1 MNEAILAQQRLMK
14 AIQNYQTG
22 DLNAAEKELREL
34 QSKFPKSDQ
43 ILSLLGTVLYAKKK
57 YKDSFR
63 SYQEALKIN
72 PNNEDALIN
81 IGTVEKARGRSDKA
95 IELMNNAI
103 KRLPT
108 RPDIHFN
115 LGTIYL
121 EQKDLAKAEAAFKK
135 CIQIEPSL
143 FQAEIQLANIY
154 KEQNELAKA
163 EAAIRSILTKQDSP
177 QLVEKLKELVA
188 LQGREY
194 VAPEVNT
201 ALEAPVAPQ
210 VSETNEASTDEALGL
225 DSNDIQG
232 LMDMGGYLQERYK
245 FAEAE
250 KYFLRVLDKE
260 PDHVEAQKSLR
271 KLRSYKIP
279 GWHFDMLEDT
289 ARNDAYQ
296 AAIEKAL
303 KEKPNARVL
312 DIGTGSGLL
321 AMMAARAGASEVIAC
336 EMHSELATVAKEIIK
351 ANGYENKIKV
361 INKKSTDL
369 EKGVDYTEK
378 FDLIVSEILD
388 CGGLGEGVVPSLR
401 HAKKALMKTGG
412 IMLPAGMSIF
422 GQLIEIPNKY
432 LVNPIKQISGFDL
445 SAFDQFRPVEEY
457 GRVLL
462 ENEEYTALSDPFF
475 ISKYDF
481 QKLPEMETSEFKED
495 QKEVK
500 IIAKGNLQA
509 VAFWFELNM
518 DNEAAFSSGPNG
530 EMVHWGQAVY
540 FFGEQKAVA
549 SGDDQHLKVI
559 TSDSTIKFRLED

>member
-1 MNEAILAQQRLMK
+1 MNEAIMAQQRLMK

-22 DLNAAEKELREL
+22 DLNAAEKDLREL

-57 YKDSFR
+57 YKDAFR

-81 IGTVEKARGRSDKA
+81 IGTVEKARGRADKA

-103 KRLPT
+103 KRLPN

-121 EQKDLAKAEAAFKK
+121 EQKDLAKAETAFKK
-135 CIQIEPSL
+135 CVEIDSSIY
-143 FQAEIQLANIY
+143 QAEIQLVNIY

-163 EAAIRSILTKQDSP
+163 EAAIRSILSKQDSP

-194 VAPEVNT
+194 IAPEVNT
-201 ALEAPVAPQ
+201 AVETPVVPQ
-210 VSETNEASTDEALGL
+210 ASTTEDNNTDEVLGL
-225 DSNDIQG
+225 DSNDVRG
-232 LMDMGGYLQERYK
+232 LMNMGGYLQERYK
-245 FAEAE
+245 FIEAE
-250 KYFLRVLDKE
+250 KYFLRVLEKE
-260 PDHVEAQKSLR
+260 PDHAEAQKSLR

-303 KEKPNARVL
+303 KKKPNARVL

-336 EMHSELATVAKEIIK
+336 EMHSELAGVAKEIIK
-351 ANGYENKIKV
+351 ANGYEDKIKV

-369 EKGVDYTEK
+369 DKEVDYTEK

-401 HAKKALMKTGG
+401 HAKKNLMKTGG
-412 IMLPAGMSIF
+412 IMLPAGMSLF
-422 GQLIEIPNKY
+422 GQLIEIPKKY
-432 LVNPIKQISGFDL
+432 LVNPVKQISGFDL

-462 ENEEYTALSDPFF
+462 ENEEYTALSEPFF
-475 ISKYDF
+475 IAKYDF
-481 QKLPEMETSEFKED
+481 QQLPEMGDTEFKED
-495 QKEVK
+495 EKEVN
-500 IIAKGNLQA
+500 ITAKGCIQA
-509 VAFWFELNM
+509 IAFWFELNM
-518 DNEAAFSSGPNG
+518 DEESTYSSGPNG

-540 FFGEQKAVA
+540 FFGEQKAVD

-559 TSDSTIKFRLED
+559 TSDSTIKFQLKD